1 MNSEEKKHTQLEWK
15 PGVEINSEAEYIA
28 MSNLLAKDLLNDNTP
43 EQLALITAQH
53 LIYVDQLSRTN
64 MAVKKA
70 ANAHEKIIQQQE
82 KKSDALIKKLDSSI
96 TNDEAAMIYWSMIQ
110 AYKKNNA
117 LKGANA
123 RHKKSTELKIKL
135 MAEWEAL
142 HDKDGQLDKK
152 YGYSSRA
159 DFSRIISSREG
170 MKERTLYNWITE
182 HERSKKA

>member
-64 MAVKKA
+64 MAVKK
-70 ANAHEKIIQQQE
+70 
-82 KKSDALIKKLDSSI
+82 LDSSI
-96 TNDEAAMIYWSMIQ
+96 TNDEAAMIYWPMIQ